1 MLNFVVK
8 FENLNKPIKADFYLQ
23 KTVFQTDFESA
34 SKIVI
39 VDTTELEHYKGN
51 YEVTPKITPQVMQT
65 RNLIMDNDILI
76 NKIPYFE
83 TGNNFGGNTVYIG
96 SEV

>member
-8 FENLNKPIKADFYLQ
+8 FENLNKPIKADFSMQ
-23 KTVFQTDFESA
+23 RTVFQTDFESA

-39 VDTTELEHYKGN
+39 VDTTEHYKGN
-51 YEVTPKITPQVMQT
+51 YEVTPKTIQQVMQT
-65 RNLIMDNDILI
+65 RNLIMDNDVII

-83 TGNNFGGNTVYIG
+83 TGNNYGGNTVYIG

>member
-8 FENLNKPIKADFYLQ
+8 FENLNQPIKADFSAT
-23 KTVFQTDFESA
+23 KSIFQTDFESA
-34 SKIVI
+34 SKIVL
-39 VDTTELEHYKGN
+39 VDTTEHYNGD
-51 YEVTPKITPQVMQT
+51 YEVTPKTIQQVMQT
-65 RNLIMDNDILI
+65 RNRIMDNDVII

>member
-1 MLNFVVK
+1 MMNFVVK
-8 FENLNKPIKADFYLQ
+8 FENLNKPM
-23 KTVFQTDFESA
+23 FQTDFESA

-39 VDTTELEHYKGN
+39 VDTTEHYKGN
-51 YEVTPKITPQVMQT
+51 YEVTPKTTPQVMQT
-65 RNLIMDNDILI
+65 RNMIMDDDVLI

>member
-8 FENLNKPIKADFYLQ
+8 FENLNKPIKADFSMQ
-23 KTVFQTDFESA
+23 RTVFQTDFESA

-39 VDTTELEHYKGN
+39 VDTTEHYKGN
-51 YEVTPKITPQVMQT
+51 YEVTPKTIQQVMQT
-65 RNLIMDNDILI
+65 RNLIMDNDVII

-83 TGNNFGGNTVYIG
+83 TGNNSGGNTAYIG

>member
-8 FENLNKPIKADFYLQ
+8 FENLNKPIKADFAMQ
-23 KTVFQTDFESA
+23 RTVFQTDFESA

-39 VDTTELEHYKGN
+39 VDTTEHYKGN
-51 YEVTPKITPQVMQT
+51 YEVTPKTIQQVMQT
-65 RNLIMDNDILI
+65 RNLIMDNDVII

>member
-8 FENLNKPIKADFYLQ
+8 FENLNKPIKADFSMQ
-23 KTVFQTDFESA
+23 RTVFQTDFESA

-39 VDTTELEHYKGN
+39 VDTTEHYKGN
-51 YEVTPKITPQVMQT
+51 YEVTPKTIQQVMQT
-65 RNLIMDNDILI
+65 RNLIMDNDVII

-83 TGNNFGGNTVYIG
+83 TGNNSGGNTVYIG

>member
-1 MLNFVVK
+1 MMNFVVK
-8 FENLNKPIKADFYLQ
+8 FENLNKPIKADFSMQ
-23 KTVFQTDFESA
+23 RTVFQTDFESA

-39 VDTTELEHYKGN
+39 VDTTEHYKGN
-51 YEVTPKITPQVMQT
+51 YEVTPKTIQQVMQT
-65 RNLIMDNDILI
+65 RNLIMDNDVII

>member
-8 FENLNKPIKADFYLQ
+8 FENLNKPIK
-23 KTVFQTDFESA
+23 VDFESA

-39 VDTTELEHYKGN
+39 VDTTEHYKGN

-65 RNLIMDNDILI
+65 RNLIMDNDVLI

-83 TGNNFGGNTVYIG
+83 TGNNSGGNTVYIG

>member
-8 FENLNKPIKADFYLQ
+8 FENLNKPIKADFSMQ
-23 KTVFQTDFESA
+23 RTVFQTDFESA

-39 VDTTELEHYKGN
+39 VDTTEHYKGN
-51 YEVTPKITPQVMQT
+51 YEVTPRTIQQVMQT
-65 RNLIMDNDILI
+65 RNLIMDNDVII

>member
-8 FENLNKPIKADFYLQ
+8 FENLNKPIKADFSMQ
-23 KTVFQTDFESA
+23 RTVFQTDFESA

-39 VDTTELEHYKGN
+39 VDTTEHYKGN
-51 YEVTPKITPQVMQT
+51 YEVTPKTIKQVIQT
-65 RNLIMDNDILI
+65 RNLIMDNDVII

-83 TGNNFGGNTVYIG
+83 TGNNYGGNTVYIG

>member
-8 FENLNKPIKADFYLQ
+8 FENLNKPIKADFSMQ
-23 KTVFQTDFESA
+23 RTVFQTDFESA

-39 VDTTELEHYKGN
+39 VDTTEHYKGN
-51 YEVTPKITPQVMQT
+51 YEVTPKTIQQLMQT
-65 RNLIMDNDILI
+65 RNLIMDNDVII

-83 TGNNFGGNTVYIG
+83 TGNNSGGNTVYIG